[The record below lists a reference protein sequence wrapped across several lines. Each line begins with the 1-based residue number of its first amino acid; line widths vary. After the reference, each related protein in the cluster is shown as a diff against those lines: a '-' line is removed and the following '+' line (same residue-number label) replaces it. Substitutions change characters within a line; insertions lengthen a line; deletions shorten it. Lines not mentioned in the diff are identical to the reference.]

1 MIPSFKAHQIKQH
14 KGAQDNEGELF
25 KEIEK
30 NFNPADDAV
39 DR

>member
-1 MIPSFKAHQIKQH
+1 MIPSFKAHQIEQD
-14 KGAQDNEGELF
+14 KGAHDHNVELL

-30 NFNPADDAV
+30 NFNPANDAI